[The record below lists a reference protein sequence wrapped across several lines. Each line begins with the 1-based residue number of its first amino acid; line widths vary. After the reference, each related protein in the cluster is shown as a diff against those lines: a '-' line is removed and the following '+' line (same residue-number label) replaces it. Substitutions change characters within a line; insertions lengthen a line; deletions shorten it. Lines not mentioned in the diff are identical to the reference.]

1 VTHFQHPRDLGH
13 RHAAF
18 IGSPDCLISV
28 SPQLVGFLL
37 KRLFAP
43 RMLLGKCR

>member
-1 VTHFQHPRDLGH
+1 VAHLQHSRDLGH

-18 IGSPDCLISV
+18 VGGSDRLVSV
-28 SPQLVGFLL
+28 GPQLVGFLL

-43 RMLLGKCR
+43 RVLLGECR